1 MILLP
6 TMKAENLNKTTVL
19 LEEMKMAK
27 MTKSEMEKQ
36 LESNANN
43 FNVELISNDETI
55 HRTEWKITRA
65 DGVYTYSLTKTG
77 NDYHLRLDGEYEKF
91 YCLFY
96 MIDGDICIECGEHN
110 GKHLNAA
117 SRLKAFS
124 QIVMSMWGLIQVGK
138 IS

>member
-1 MILLP
+1 MYCFTP
-6 TMKAENLNKTTVL
+6 YATEN
-19 LEEMKMAK
+19 
-27 MTKSEMEKQ
+27 Q
-36 LESNANN
+36 LKSNADNY
-43 FNVELISNDETI
+43 NVELISNDETI

-65 DGVYTYSLTKTG
+65 DGVYTYSLIKAG

-91 YCLFY
+91 YCVFS
-96 MIDGDICIECGEHN
+96 MIDGDICIECGERD
-110 GKHLNAA
+110 GKKLKAE

>member
-1 MILLP
+1 MYCFTP
-6 TMKAENLNKTTVL
+6 YATEN
-19 LEEMKMAK
+19 
-27 MTKSEMEKQ
+27 Q
-36 LESNANN
+36 LETNANN
-43 FNVELISNDETI
+43 FNVELISDNETI

-65 DGVYTYSLTKTG
+65 DRVYTYNLTKFG

-96 MIDGDICIECGEHN
+96 MIDGDICIEYGERD
-110 GKHLNAA
+110 GKKLKAE

-124 QIVMSMWGLIQVGK
+124 QIALSIWGLIQVGK

>member
-1 MILLP
+1 MYCFTP
-6 TMKAENLNKTTVL
+6 YAN
-19 LEEMKMAK
+19 
-27 MTKSEMEKQ
+27 EKQ
-36 LESNANN
+36 LENNANN
-43 FNVELISNDETI
+43 YNVELISDDKII

-65 DGVYTYSLTKTG
+65 DGVYTYGLTKFG

-91 YCLFY
+91 CCVFS
-96 MIDGDICIECGEHN
+96 MIDGDICIECGERN
-110 GKHLNAA
+110 GKKLIAE

>member
-1 MILLP
+1 MYSFTP
-6 TMKAENLNKTTVL
+6 YAN
-19 LEEMKMAK
+19 
-27 MTKSEMEKQ
+27 EKQ
-36 LESNANN
+36 LETNANN
-43 FNVELISNDETI
+43 FNVELISNDEII

-65 DGVYTYSLTKTG
+65 DGIYTYSLMKTG

-96 MIDGDICIECGEHN
+96 MIDGDICIECGERD
-110 GKHLNAA
+110 GKQLNAA

-138 IS
+138 VS

>member
-1 MILLP
+1 MYSFTP
-6 TMKAENLNKTTVL
+6 YAN
-19 LEEMKMAK
+19 
-27 MTKSEMEKQ
+27 EKQ
-36 LESNANN
+36 LETNANN

-65 DGVYTYSLTKTG
+65 DGIYTYSLMKTG

-96 MIDGDICIECGEHN
+96 MIDGDICIECGERD
-110 GKHLNAA
+110 GKQLNAA

-138 IS
+138 VS